1 MLCKHEAKPEE
12 NHNAE
17 AQSQQKTLRN
27 FVKITPTQI
36 GPRKSSA
43 HLQKTLPWE
52 STSGEQLLHVKR
64 SLKDLIYKK
73 ILFTIVKRNLLTIKM
88 NKKQINK

>member
-1 MLCKHEAKPEE
+1 M
-12 NHNAE
+12 
-17 AQSQQKTLRN
+17 QKRNLNKSRFATLLKSHPR
-27 FVKITPTQI
+27 TDR
-36 GPRKSSA
+36 PRKSVA
-43 HLQKTLPWE
+43 HPQNTLPWE
-52 STSGEQLLHVKR
+52 STSGELLLHVKR